1 MQANIFTEVVLP
13 LALAVIMLG
22 MGMGL
27 VPDDFKRVV
36 LFPKAFAVGLLCQM
50 VMLPLAGFVLALVYP
65 MEPAL
70 KVGVMILAL
79 CPAGASANLIT
90 YLSRGDVALGI
101 TLTAINSLV
110 VIITTPIFTNL
121 ALIYFLGE
129 GREIQ
134 LPVLRTIIQV
144 GAIILIPVAV
154 GMVIRSRVP
163 GFTQRIEPT
172 FRILSL
178 LFLAIAVFGA
188 VMQDRENLPSHFRQV
203 GIAMLVLNVVTM
215 WLGYRIALLTRL
227 PKRQAVTIAIEGGI
241 QNGTL
246 AIFIASTLLKQPV
259 MSIPAAVYSLIM
271 FATGGFMIAYFGKRL
286 APSRTGEV

>member
-50 VMLPLAGFVLALVYP
+50 VMLPLAGFVLASVYP

-121 ALIYFLGE
+121 SLIYFLGE

-144 GAIILIPVAV
+144 GAIILIPVAL

-178 LFLAIAVFGA
+178 LFLAIAVLGA
-188 VMQDRENLPSHFRQV
+188 VMQERENLPSHFRQV
-203 GIAMLVLNVVTM
+203 GIAMLVLNVMTM

-246 AIFIASTLLKQPV
+246 AIFIAGTLLKQSA

-286 APSRTGEV
+286 APSRAGEV